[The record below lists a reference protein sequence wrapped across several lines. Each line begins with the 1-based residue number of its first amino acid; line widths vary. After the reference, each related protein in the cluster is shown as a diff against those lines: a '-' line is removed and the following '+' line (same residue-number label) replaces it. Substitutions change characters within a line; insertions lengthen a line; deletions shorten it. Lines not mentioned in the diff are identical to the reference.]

1 MRGGRRG
8 FFHGFLQK
16 LNQFRTDCLVFLS
29 EVSGKNNKLK
39 KCEGKL
45 TNNRIMVW
53 TCFKSEQRQNY
64 SKGYEHESEKKLPKR
79 ETKSKLG
86 TTG

>member
-1 MRGGRRG
+1 M
-8 FFHGFLQK
+8 
-16 LNQFRTDCLVFLS
+16 FLS

-64 SKGYEHESEKKLPKR
+64 SKGYSMRVKRKCPRGRPSPSWEQLVRKESR
-79 ETKSKLG
+79 MTMG
-86 TTG
+86 RN